1 MKTPFVNIHTHNI
14 NNIDNEGFIE
24 IRNINIDNDVN
35 VDVSSFYSIGMHPW
49 DIMTHNLEEYQEFI
63 KRNLNDKKLLALGEC
78 GLDRAISTDFERQ
91 KRIFIKHIEMS
102 EQYRKPLIIHA
113 VRTYPDIIAT
123 RKETKATMPWI
134 IHGFQG
140 NEQSVEQLLRHEIYF
155 SLGDVLFKNPD
166 KTKRLLNIIPKERL
180 FLETDDSKTDIIEM
194 YDKTTSLISVDIDEL
209 KTIIFNNFIKV
220 FGDIWNGIQGHNC

>member
-1 MKTPFVNIHTHNI
+1 
-14 NNIDNEGFIE
+14 
-24 IRNINIDNDVN
+24 
-35 VDVSSFYSIGMHPW
+35 
-49 DIMTHNLEEYQEFI
+49 
-63 KRNLNDKKLLALGEC
+63 
-78 GLDRAISTDFERQ
+78 
-91 KRIFIKHIEMS
+91 
-102 EQYRKPLIIHA
+102 
-113 VRTYPDIIAT
+113 
-123 RKETKATMPWI
+123 MPWI

-194 YDKTTSLISVDIDEL
+194 YDKTISLISFDIDEL

-220 FGDIWNGIQGHNC
+220 FGDIWNGIQEHNC